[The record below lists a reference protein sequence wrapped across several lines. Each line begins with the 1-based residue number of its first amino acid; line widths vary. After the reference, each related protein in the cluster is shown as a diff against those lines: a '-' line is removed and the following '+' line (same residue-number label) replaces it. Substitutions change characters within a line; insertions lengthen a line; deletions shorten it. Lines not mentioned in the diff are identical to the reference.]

1 MGNWIGTN
9 SGKKID
15 LDNPQ
20 ADQVCLADIADGLSK
35 LCRFN
40 GQIKTF
46 YSVAEHCLKV
56 AALVP
61 EKYKL
66 QAILHDASEAYICD
80 IPTPLK
86 RQLGPAYYDV
96 EHRVQKAIGLH
107 FGVDLINLPDV
118 VKQADRVMLCTEHDV
133 LQDKS
138 LDWGPDYEGVL
149 RYPGFFATGAEP
161 DRMAQLYRD
170 RVTALLQAYH
180 TNA

>member
-9 SGKKID
+9 SGKRID

-20 ADQVCLADIADGLSK
+20 PDQVCLEDIATGLSK

-56 AALVP
+56 SAMVP
-61 EKYKL
+61 EEYKL

-86 RQLGPAYYDV
+86 RQLGRAYYDV
-96 EHRVQKAIGLH
+96 EERVQRAIGQH
-107 FGVDLINLPDV
+107 FGVELVNLPDV
-118 VKQADRVMLCTEHDV
+118 VKHADRVLLCTEHDA
-133 LQDKS
+133 LQDQA
-138 LDWGPDYEGVL
+138 LDWGPDYDGVL
-149 RYPGFFATGAEP
+149 RYPGFSPLNLSPDNTATV
-161 DRMAQLYRD
+161 YKN
-170 RVTALLQAYH
+170 RVKFLLGHY
-180 TNA
+180 NA